1 MSLSSFHKLLAVTAL
16 ATVSAVGCTPFW
28 ESQSDKTPP
37 PPQPTMVGHHTSIRW
52 LPPSVSRFARLID
65 EASFR
70 HGVDANLIAIVVLV
84 ESGGDPMATSPAGA
98 MGLMQIMPATGRDI
112 AARRGITTHADVRL
126 FDPAYNI
133 DLGAWYLAR
142 QIERFWT
149 GHPDSTVDRAA
160 AAYNGGPRRLAE
172 HLDQGAPLP
181 LETRQYQGWV
191 GGMWRERFL
200 PASNAYGAWWNAGGE
215 RLVTTANRSVLP
227 VPGLPTAL

>member
-1 MSLSSFHKLLAVTAL
+1 
-16 ATVSAVGCTPFW
+16 
-28 ESQSDKTPP
+28 
-37 PPQPTMVGHHTSIRW
+37 
-52 LPPSVSRFARLID
+52 
-65 EASFR
+65 
-70 HGVDANLIAIVVLV
+70 
-84 ESGGDPMATSPAGA
+84 
-98 MGLMQIMPATGRDI
+98 
-112 AARRGITTHADVRL
+112 L